1 MPLSRGQ
8 IALSGVWI
16 GAGIGAMHYTGMAA
30 MRTDG
35 LLRYDPWWFVL
46 SLLVAIG
53 LAMGGLAVRDVLR
66 QTRRLPRL
74 PVVLLAGSV
83 LGCATSAMH
92 YTAMQAS
99 LFIGVIDPNYV
110 PWSSRQGPLA
120 LAVAG
125 STVLAFGFAGGML
138 AIAAYRALAV
148 RLRERGALVRDI
160 LDNLPGAVLRV
171 SADDRRRVILVSHA
185 LADLTG
191 RSVED
196 FERGAWDLADVVHQ
210 EDRAAFE
217 EALQRAR
224 ATGERVRLVVRLQH
238 AREGW
243 RWVVILAVVRS
254 VEAMADTPAVLD
266 LFMADITAQHSA
278 RLREQTLL
286 AAIDRVVGRA
296 VLTPEGYFVEVNEKL
311 AGVLGYTPQELVGRH
326 HRAVWID
333 EAQAAEMGA
342 FWDALRRGQAQPG
355 DFARRAKDG
364 SVRYLSAWYQPLFDA
379 EGKVASV
386 LKLAFDITERVQN
399 VEALQ
404 RIQRELEQALASRSA
419 FFANVSHEIRTP
431 MNAIVGFAELLREQ
445 LPPGGARQY
454 AQTIVDAA
462 RGLLRILNDLLDA
475 AKLERGEFAIV
486 TAPFR
491 LDRLLHDLVS
501 QHGVL
506 AAQKGLQLRC
516 EIEPQLQTCWIG
528 DGDRIRQILAN
539 LLGNALKF
547 TERGSVT
554 LRAGRCPQG
563 LLLVVED
570 TGIGIPAHRLAAV
583 FDPFVQADAG
593 TARRFGGTGLG
604 MSIVKRLAERM
615 GGSVELHSEV
625 GRGTQVS
632 VRLPLAPAPGAACA
646 DQAAADPADTSLPAL
661 RILAADDV
669 AQNRELLAALL
680 ARDGHAHHI
689 VEDGAA
695 LLAAYEADPLGWD
708 VVLLDVHM
716 PELDGLRTC
725 ERLRTW
731 ERTQGLPPVLVYAL
745 TASVLDS
752 DRIAAQRAGMD
763 GFLEK
768 PIDPRALRCVLHAAA
783 QRRRGERIAEEPTS
797 PTGGGERSPA
807 SVPDGEAVADGARGR
822 ALWGEDWLARVRA
835 WHAEMAPQW
844 CGHGGWD
851 RAQWHRVAGVAANL
865 ALPALAQA
873 ARDCE
878 RACVEGQPLPLQRAQ
893 QAWQALGAW
902 LAQQVVNDARCEPD
916 ASGATAATLPAA
928 LRTRLL
934 RACDRGEIDEEALA
948 QTERLDAAAARALRA
963 RLETFDFDG
972 ARALL
977 TGDAAE
983 ILLERS

>member
-1 MPLSRGQ
+1 
-8 IALSGVWI
+8 
-16 GAGIGAMHYTGMAA
+16 
-30 MRTDG
+30 
-35 LLRYDPWWFVL
+35 
-46 SLLVAIG
+46 
-53 LAMGGLAVRDVLR
+53 
-66 QTRRLPRL
+66 
-74 PVVLLAGSV
+74 
-83 LGCATSAMH
+83 
-92 YTAMQAS
+92 
-99 LFIGVIDPNYV
+99 
-110 PWSSRQGPLA
+110 
-120 LAVAG
+120 
-125 STVLAFGFAGGML
+125 
-138 AIAAYRALAV
+138 
-148 RLRERGALVRDI
+148 
-160 LDNLPGAVLRV
+160 
-171 SADDRRRVILVSHA
+171 
-185 LADLTG
+185 
-191 RSVED
+191 
-196 FERGAWDLADVVHQ
+196 
-210 EDRAAFE
+210 
-217 EALQRAR
+217 
-224 ATGERVRLVVRLQH
+224 H

-333 EAQAAEMGA
+333 ETQAAEMGA

-379 EGKVASV
+379 EGKTTSV
-386 LKLAFDITERVQN
+386 LKLGFDITERVQN

-445 LPPGGARQY
+445 LPPGGPRQH

-501 QHGVL
+501 QYGVL
-506 AAQKGLQLRC
+506 AAQKRLQLRC
-516 EIEPQLQTCWIG
+516 EIEPQLETCWTG

-547 TERGSVT
+547 TERGRVT

-570 TGIGIPAHRLAAV
+570 TGIGIPAHRQAAV

-593 TARRFGGTGLG
+593 TARRYGGTGLG

-646 DQAAADPADTSLPAL
+646 DEAAADPADSSLPAL
-661 RILAADDV
+661 RVLAADDV

-680 ARDGHAHHI
+680 GRDGHAHHI

-716 PELDGLRTC
+716 PELDGLLTC
-725 ERLRTW
+725 ERLRTL
-731 ERTQGLPPVLVYAL
+731 ERVHGLPAVPVYAL
-745 TASVLDS
+745 TASVLEA
-752 DRIAAQRAGMD
+752 DRRAAQRAGMD

-768 PIDPRALRCVLHAAA
+768 PIDPRALRRALREAAL
-783 QRRRGERIAEEPTS
+783 RRRGGPPPAAAVPRVRGEP
-797 PTGGGERSPA
+797 PA
-807 SVPDGEAVADGARGR
+807 ATECVGDAVAADARGR

-844 CGHGGWD
+844 SGHSGWD
-851 RAQWHRVAGVAANL
+851 RAQWHRLAGVAANL

-878 RACVEGQPLPLQRAQ
+878 RACVEGRPLPLQRAQ

-902 LAQQVVNDARCEPD
+902 LAQQAVTEEQREP
-916 ASGATAATLPAA
+916 AESGATAATLPAA
-928 LRTRLL
+928 LRARLL
-934 RACDRGEIDEEALA
+934 RACERGEIDEEALA
-948 QTERLDAAAARALRA
+948 EAERLDAAGTRALRA

-977 TGDAAE
+977 AGGATE